1 MNRLGGGGVF
11 VVVRYVRLDVNC
23 LAYGLIYIGFEQQT
37 VVSLG
42 IFSEWQFL
50 LSDWV
55 FFPMFI
61 VEKVDFGKKLSFY
74 GVLFPPLI

>member
-1 MNRLGGGGVF
+1 M
-11 VVVRYVRLDVNC
+11 NC
-23 LAYGLIYIGFEQQT
+23 LAYGLIYGFLEVGFEQQT
-37 VVSLG
+37 VGSLG

-55 FFPMFI
+55 FFFPMFI

-74 GVLFPPLI
+74 SVLFPPLI